1 LTVLPGLVR
10 LGGCDPTASFR
21 MCQVTLMVNHAQ
33 DLTQQ
38 EISLKVGFDFANN
51 QLPFTVNQSGE
62 DPDKSGFR

>member
-1 LTVLPGLVR
+1 
-10 LGGCDPTASFR
+10 
-21 MCQVTLMVNHAQ
+21 MVNHAQ